1 MGQTALKKEEVL
13 EVEEVPE
20 GGIGDFAMSD
30 EDFSALEQ
38 EEAES
43 QVGTEGIATVIE
55 FSDISKRMASL
66 GRYGDDMVVH
76 VETGE
81 LVVPRRLIE
90 QSPELKESIFKHLRE
105 QGITDPER
113 YVVGSSENSV
123 NPETGLMEF
132 GFFSKVFK
140 GVKKAFKS
148 VGKALKKSAH
158 IILPIV
164 GTYFFGPIWGPAIGN
179 GIATLIQ
186 GGDLKDAFTSAAKG
200 AATGAVMT
208 GGAGAFS
215 KVEGVTAMGNIQSAA
230 KFSNVSQGFSNIG
243 SAIQGDMNFFGA
255 EGAANPANLRAGPQG
270 VVDLKSAQDALT
282 AAGTI
287 TPGVGGVPV
296 IDKSLTTAQID
307 GNTFTTAPTTVP
319 GDISNGFVPRVEPG
333 KTFLKGDI
341 SNGFVPQEIGPT
353 GELISKTGGADSL
366 ASTTLKDATDPSF
379 FDKAGDV
386 IRRGGKTVE
395 EVAKAQDL
403 AETAYRATQTGNGF
417 SITQA
422 GVDAARAAAGP
433 GMLARYGPS
442 VALGSVGLGATGFFD
457 TPEDAPLDIV
467 GRNPDGSP
475 ITGQTLLEA
484 DRERYM
490 IGDLGPDVY
499 QPYGARRVDETVI
512 DEQTYDVDGNPINPY
527 QATKPR
533 ASVFERPSAIQTAAS
548 GANTMG
554 NIQTAASGGEIFP
567 RRNGGVM
574 PNEGVPNQD
583 SVRAMLMPGE
593 FVMTTDA
600 VKGLGNGNAQKGIRN
615 MYDVMRNLERRG
627 RSMA

>member
-1 MGQTALKKEEVL
+1 
-13 EVEEVPE
+13 
-20 GGIGDFAMSD
+20 
-30 EDFSALEQ
+30 
-38 EEAES
+38 
-43 QVGTEGIATVIE
+43 
-55 FSDISKRMASL
+55 
-66 GRYGDDMVVH
+66 
-76 VETGE
+76 
-81 LVVPRRLIE
+81 
-90 QSPELKESIFKHLRE
+90 
-105 QGITDPER
+105 
-113 YVVGSSENSV
+113 
-123 NPETGLMEF
+123 
-132 GFFSKVFK
+132 
-140 GVKKAFKS
+140 
-148 VGKALKKSAH
+148 
-158 IILPIV
+158 
-164 GTYFFGPIWGPAIGN
+164 
-179 GIATLIQ
+179 
-186 GGDLKDAFTSAAKG
+186 
-200 AATGAVMT
+200 
-208 GGAGAFS
+208 
-215 KVEGVTAMGNIQSAA
+215 
-230 KFSNVSQGFSNIG
+230 
-243 SAIQGDMNFFGA
+243 MNFFGA

-287 TPGVGGVPV
+287 TPVVGGVPV

-307 GNTFTTAPTTVP
+307 GNTFTTASTTVP
-319 GDISNGFVPRVEPG
+319 
-333 KTFLKGDI
+333 GDI

-353 GELISKTGGADSL
+353 GKLISTTGGTESL
-366 ASTTLKDATDPSF
+366 ASTTLKDAADPSF

-395 EVAKAQDL
+395 EVARAKEL
-403 AETAYRATQTGNGF
+403 AETTYIAAQTSEGLLATQPG
-417 SITQA
+417 I
-422 GVDAARAAAGP
+422 DAARAAAGP

-490 IGDLGPDVY
+490 ISDLGPDVY

-512 DEQTYDVDGNPINPY
+512 DEQTYDADGNPINPY

-533 ASVFERPSAIQTAAS
+533 ASVFERPSV
-548 GANTMG
+548 
-554 NIQTAASGGEIFP
+554 IQTAASGGEIFP

>member
-215 KVEGVTAMGNIQSAA
+215 NVEGVTAMGNIQSAA

-548 GANTMG
+548 AANTMG

>member
-353 GELISKTGGADSL
+353 GELISTTGGTESL
-366 ASTTLKDATDPSF
+366 ASTTLKDAADPSF

-548 GANTMG
+548 AANTMG

>member
-215 KVEGVTAMGNIQSAA
+215 NVEGVTAMGNIQSAA

-287 TPGVGGVPV
+287 TPVVGGVPV

-307 GNTFTTAPTTVP
+307 GNTFTTASTTVP
-319 GDISNGFVPRVEPG
+319 GDISNGFVPQEIPG
-333 KTFLKGDI
+333 RTFLKGDI

-386 IRRGGKTVE
+386 IRRGGKTAE
-395 EVAKAQDL
+395 EVARAQEV
-403 AETAYRATQTGNGF
+403 AEAAYRASQTGQGLLA
-417 SITQA
+417 TQP
-422 GVDAARAAAGP
+422 GIDAARAAAGP

-490 IGDLGPDVY
+490 ISDLGPDVY

-512 DEQTYDVDGNPINPY
+512 DEQTYDADGNPINPY

-533 ASVFERPSAIQTAAS
+533 ASVFERPSA
-548 GANTMG
+548 
-554 NIQTAASGGEIFP
+554 IQTAASGGEIFP

>member
-533 ASVFERPSAIQTAAS
+533 ASVFERPSVIQTAAS
-548 GANTMG
+548 AANTMG

>member
-548 GANTMG
+548 G
-554 NIQTAASGGEIFP
+554 GEIFP

>member
-148 VGKALKKSAH
+148 VGKALQKASS

-200 AATGAVMT
+200 AVTGAVMT

-215 KVEGVTAMGNIQSAA
+215 NVEGVTAMGNIQSAA

-270 VVDLKSAQDALT
+270 VADLKSAQDALT
-282 AAGTI
+282 AANTI
-287 TPGVGGVPV
+287 TPGVGGGISAAEMLE
-296 IDKSLTTAQID
+296 IDAAKLQQTATMSPEVAERLSSVSQGD
-307 GNTFTTAPTTVP
+307 FPRGNFGESSA
-319 GDISNGFVPRVEPG
+319 FVP
-333 KTFLKGDI
+333 
-341 SNGFVPQEIGPT
+341 SNEGVFYT
-353 GELISKTGGADSL
+353 GADGAAAVNASL
-366 ASTTLKDATDPSF
+366 RPDGTLINPSANTALKDAADPSF

-386 IRRGGKTVE
+386 IRRGGKTADQ
-395 EVAKAQDL
+395 VARAQEL
-403 AETAYRATQTGNGF
+403 AEKTYIAAQRGQGLLATQPG
-417 SITQA
+417 IE
-422 GVDAARAAAGP
+422 AARAAAGP

-442 VALGSVGLGATGFFD
+442 VALGSMGLGATGFFD

-490 IGDLGPDVY
+490 ISDLGPDVY

-512 DEQTYDVDGNPINPY
+512 DEQTYDADGNPINPY

-533 ASVFERPSAIQTAAS
+533 ASVFERPSV
-548 GANTMG
+548 
-554 NIQTAASGGEIFP
+554 IQTAASGGEIFP

>member
-1 MGQTALKKEEVL
+1 MGQTALKKEELL

-43 QVGTEGIATVIE
+43 QVGTEGIANVLE

-90 QSPELKESIFKHLRE
+90 QSPELKESIFKHLRD

-113 YVVGSSENSV
+113 YVVGSTENSI

-148 VGKALKKSAH
+148 VGKALQKASS

-186 GGDLKDAFTSAAKG
+186 GGDLKDAFKSAAKG
-200 AATGAVMT
+200 AVTGAVMT

-215 KVEGVTAMGNIQSAA
+215 NVEGVSAMGNIQSAA

-270 VVDLKSAQDALT
+270 VADLKSAQDALT
-282 AAGTI
+282 AATTI

-296 IDKSLTTAQID
+296 IDKSLTPAQID

-319 GDISNGFVPRVEPG
+319 GDISNGFVPQEIPG
-333 KTFLKGDI
+333 RTFLKGDV
-341 SNGFVPQEIGPT
+341 SNGFVPQEIGPS
-353 GELISKTGGADSL
+353 GELISTTGGTESL
-366 ASTTLKDATDPSF
+366 ASTTLTDAADPSF

-395 EVAKAQDL
+395 EVAKDQAL
-403 AETAYRATQTGNGF
+403 AETAYRTAQTGKGF

-457 TPEDAPLDIV
+457 TPEDAPLDLA
-467 GRNPDGSP
+467 GRNPDGSL
-475 ITGQTLLEA
+475 ITGSTLLA
-484 DRERYM
+484 GNREKYM
-490 IGDLGPDVY
+490 IADLGPDVY
-499 QPYGARRVDETVI
+499 QPYGSYQDAEIADFE
-512 DEQTYDVDGNPINPY
+512 DEQRYDQFGNPVSTPNTAIASPD
-527 QATKPR
+527 
-533 ASVFERPSAIQTAAS
+533 SVFKRPSVVTAA
-548 GANTMG
+548 
-554 NIQTAASGGEIFP
+554 QGGEIFP
-567 RRNGGVM
+567 RRNGGIM
-574 PNEGVPNQD
+574 PNEGIPNQD

-600 VKGLGNGNAQKGIRN
+600 VKGLGNGNPEKGIRN

>member
-215 KVEGVTAMGNIQSAA
+215 NVEGVTAMGNIQSAA

-333 KTFLKGDI
+333 RTFLKGDI

-353 GELISKTGGADSL
+353 GELISTTGGTESL
-366 ASTTLKDATDPSF
+366 ASTTLKDAADPSF

-490 IGDLGPDVY
+490 ISDLGPDVY

-512 DEQTYDVDGNPINPY
+512 DEQTYDADGNPINPY

-533 ASVFERPSAIQTAAS
+533 ASVFERPSV
-548 GANTMG
+548 
-554 NIQTAASGGEIFP
+554 IQTAASGGEIFP

>member
-148 VGKALKKSAH
+148 VGKALQKASS

-200 AATGAVMT
+200 AVTGAVMT

-215 KVEGVTAMGNIQSAA
+215 NVEGVTAMGNIQSAA

-270 VVDLKSAQDALT
+270 VADLKSAQDALT

-319 GDISNGFVPRVEPG
+319 GDISNGFVPQEIPG
-333 KTFLKGDI
+333 RTFLKGDI

-353 GELISKTGGADSL
+353 GELISKTGGTESL
-366 ASTTLKDATDPSF
+366 ASTTLKDAADPSF
-379 FDKAGDV
+379 LDKAGDV

-403 AETAYRATQTGNGF
+403 AETAYRASQTGKGF

-457 TPEDAPLDIV
+457 TPEDAPLDLV

-490 IGDLGPDVY
+490 ISDLGQDVY

-512 DEQTYDVDGNPINPY
+512 DEQTYDADGNPINPY

-533 ASVFERPSAIQTAAS
+533 ASVFERPSV
-548 GANTMG
+548 
-554 NIQTAASGGEIFP
+554 IQTAASGGEIFP

>member
-548 GANTMG
+548 AANTMG

>member
-148 VGKALKKSAH
+148 VGKALQKASS

-186 GGDLKDAFTSAAKG
+186 GGDLKDAFKSAAKG
-200 AATGAVMT
+200 AVTGAVMT

-215 KVEGVTAMGNIQSAA
+215 NVEGVTAMGNIQSAA

-270 VVDLKSAQDALT
+270 VADLKSAQDALT

-287 TPGVGGVPV
+287 TPVVGGVPV

-307 GNTFTTAPTTVP
+307 GNTFTTASTTVP
-319 GDISNGFVPRVEPG
+319 GDISNGFVPQEIPG
-333 KTFLKGDI
+333 RTFLKGDI

-379 FDKAGDV
+379 LDKAGDV

-403 AETAYRATQTGNGF
+403 AETAYRASQTGKGF

-457 TPEDAPLDIV
+457 TPEDAPLDLV

-512 DEQTYDVDGNPINPY
+512 DEQTYDADGNPINPY

-533 ASVFERPSAIQTAAS
+533 ASVFERPSVIQTAAS
-548 GANTMG
+548 GVNTRG
-554 NIQTAASGGEIFP
+554 NLQTAASGGEIFP

>member
-457 TPEDAPLDIV
+457 TPEDAPLDLV

-548 GANTMG
+548 AANTMG

>member
-1 MGQTALKKEEVL
+1 MGQTALKKEEIL

-215 KVEGVTAMGNIQSAA
+215 NVEGVTAMGNIQSAA

-319 GDISNGFVPRVEPG
+319 GDISNGFVPQEIPG
-333 KTFLKGDI
+333 RTFLKGDI

-353 GELISKTGGADSL
+353 GELISTTGGTESL
-366 ASTTLKDATDPSF
+366 ASTTLKDAADPSF

-490 IGDLGPDVY
+490 ISDLGPDVY

-512 DEQTYDVDGNPINPY
+512 DEQTYDADGNPINPY

-533 ASVFERPSAIQTAAS
+533 ASVFERPSV
-548 GANTMG
+548 
-554 NIQTAASGGEIFP
+554 IQTAASGGEIFP

>member
-164 GTYFFGPIWGPAIGN
+164 GTFMFGPIWGPAIGN

-186 GGDLKDAFTSAAKG
+186 GGDLKDAFTAAAKG
-200 AATGAVMT
+200 AAIGAVT
-208 GGAGAFS
+208 TGIGGAIS
-215 KVEGVTAMGNIQSAA
+215 PTSTAMGSISDAA
-230 KFSNVSQGFSNIG
+230 SFSNVSQGFANIG
-243 SAIQGDMNFFGA
+243 SSLGLSANTGQAAMSFDNLASGPGA
-255 EGAANPANLRAGPQG
+255 L
-270 VVDLKSAQDALT
+270 ALT
-282 AAGTI
+282 PEQIAAQSLQTTAPIVEQG
-287 TPGVGGVPV
+287 
-296 IDKSLTTAQID
+296 LTTANID
-307 GNTFTTAPTTVP
+307 ANTLTGGTPVAGGPGTTVAGGPVTTVAGGGPNGNFTTLEGLAGGPGTIVAGGPVTTVA
-319 GDISNGFVPRVEPG
+319 
-333 KTFLKGDI
+333 
-341 SNGFVPQEIGPT
+341 
-353 GELISKTGGADSL
+353 GGTDSL
-366 ASTTLKDATDPSF
+366 ASNALSD
-379 FDKAGDV
+379 DV
-386 IRRGGKTVE
+386 GFREYMTQGGKS
-395 EVAKAQDL
+395 DL
-403 AETAYRATQTGNGF
+403 AV
-417 SITQA
+417 SQA
-422 GVDAARAAAGP
+422 KIAAGQAARQEALLANVTDITELSRIAQNAAAGAGP

-548 GANTMG
+548 AANTMG